1 MTTERKRE
9 IERNLNNIEAQLR
22 EIVLET
28 GYGLSLMV
36 LPHLGDVS
44 YCTFIHECR
53 KEGGLISVPD
63 GNFNYMLDAEFEY
76 DSKDEEEED

>member
-36 LPHLGDVS
+36 LPNLGDVA

-53 KEGGLISVPD
+53 KGGLIQVPD

-76 DSKDEEEED
+76 NSENEEEEY